1 MSKKSRLLYLLLL
14 SFLIATLANSSVLS
28 AEIAEIYVDSPMT
41 YEEMDESFSIDVK
54 IREVADLYSWQVN
67 MTFNPSVLEFVN
79 VTEGDFLK
87 DQPEGTSS
95 AIRDDHKQDGWVL
108 FGWSS
113 IGQYV
118 GVTGYGTLAAVQF
131 TVKAIGESAI
141 NMSNP
146 NTKLIKI
153 NPPPVPPGGSMY
165 EAISYTTESG
175 FFINL
180 MDPPKAE
187 FTFSPSLPSL
197 NEEVTFD
204 ASNSS
209 ASAPRVINSYQWDF
223 GDGTTKTYVK
233 DVNLTSTTTHTYT
246 TSETYIVSLT
256 VTDNATATSLMQ
268 ALFETTTVPQLWY
281 ELYSTKTAPINIKF
295 GHDVAV
301 TSVGASP
308 SEVTV
313 GETVSINVVVLNK
326 GVETESFSVTA
337 YYGNNVIE
345 TKQVT
350 DLISD
355 GTQTLTFEWG
365 TTDVS
370 AGDYKIKA
378 EASLEGDGYPDD
390 NSYLDGTVKVNTGGE
405 FPVLIVGVVVAVV
418 IIAIIAFWYMRRQ
431 RSPTPK

>member
-1 MSKKSRLLYLLLL
+1 MSKKLGLFYLLLL

-28 AEIAEIYVDSPMT
+28 AEIAEIYVESPIT
-41 YEEMDESFSIDVK
+41 YEEMDESFSIDLK

-95 AIRDDHKQDGWVL
+95 AIREDHKQDGWVF
-108 FGWSS
+108 FGWAT
-113 IGQYV
+113 IGQYA
-118 GVTGYGTLAAVQF
+118 GVTGYGTLATVQF
-131 TVKAIGESAI
+131 AVKAISESAI

-165 EAISYTTESG
+165 EPISYTTESG

-197 NEEVTFD
+197 NEEVTFN

-209 ASAPRVINSYQWDF
+209 ASAPRVIDSYQWDF

-246 TSETYIVSLT
+246 TSGDFIVSLM

-295 GHDVAV
+295 GHDVAI
-301 TSVGASP
+301 TSVTASP

-313 GETVSINVVVLNK
+313 GQTVTINVFVLNK

-350 DLISD
+350 DLSPD
-355 GTQTLTFEWG
+355 GTQTLTFEWD

-370 AGDYKIKA
+370 AGDYQIKA

-390 NSYLDGTVKVNTGGE
+390 NSYLDGTVTVNTAGE
-405 FPVLIVGVVVAVV
+405 PFPVLIVGVVVAVV
-418 IIAIIAFWYMRRQ
+418 VIAIVAFWFMRR
-431 RSPTPK
+431 K

>member
-41 YEEMDESFSIDVK
+41 YEEIDESFSIDVK
-54 IREVADLYSWQVN
+54 IREVADLYSWQIN

-95 AIRDDHKQDGWVL
+95 AIREDHKQDGWVL
-108 FGWSS
+108 FGWAT

-118 GVTGYGTLAAVQF
+118 GVTGYGTLTTVQF

-165 EAISYTTESG
+165 EAIPYTTERG

-197 NEEVTFD
+197 NEEVTFN

-209 ASAPRVINSYQWDF
+209 ASAPRVIDSYQWDF

-246 TSETYIVSLT
+246 TSGDFIVSLT

-295 GHDVAV
+295 SHDVAI
-301 TSVGASP
+301 TSVTASP

-313 GETVSINVVVLNK
+313 GQTVTINVFVLNK
-326 GVETESFSVTA
+326 GVEAESFSVTA
-337 YYGNNVIE
+337 YYSNNVIE

-350 DLISD
+350 NLSPD
-355 GTQTLTFEWG
+355 GTQTLTFEWD

-370 AGDYKIKA
+370 AGDYQIKA

-390 NSYLDGTVKVNTGGE
+390 NSYIDGDVTVNTAAE
-405 FPVLIVGVVVAVV
+405 AFPIWIIGIVVAVAV
-418 IIAIIAFWYMRRQ
+418 IAIIAFWYMRR
-431 RSPTPK
+431 K

>member
-67 MTFNPSVLEFVN
+67 MTFNPSVLEFFN

-95 AIRDDHKQDGWVL
+95 AIRDDHKQDGWVM
-108 FGWSS
+108 FGWAT

-118 GVTGYGTLAAVQF
+118 GVTGYGTLATVRF

-141 NMSNP
+141 NMSNL

-246 TSETYIVSLT
+246 TSEAYIVSLT

-326 GVETESFSVTA
+326 GVEAESFSVTA
-337 YYGNNVIE
+337 YYGNNAIE

-350 DLISD
+350 DLSPD
-355 GTQTLTFEWG
+355 GTQTLTFEWD
-365 TTDVS
+365 TTNVP

-390 NSYLDGTVKVNTGGE
+390 NSYLDGTVKVNTAGE
-405 FPVLIVGVVVAVV
+405 PFPVLIVGVVVAVV
-418 IIAIIAFWYMRRQ
+418 VIAIVAFWFMRR
-431 RSPTPK
+431 K